1 MRRRFLRLILALA
14 ATIALAAAVTPVAS
28 ADTAGGAEN
37 ALAAICKAR
46 NDGTYDSNTGTC
58 TGTLLNGGEIPTGA
72 GKVCIRVL
80 SGVPIVFAPPPTAWI
95 CAKP

>member
-14 ATIALAAAVTPVAS
+14 ATIALAVAVTPVAS

-58 TGTLLNGGEIPTGA
+58 TGTLLHGGEIPPGA
-72 GKVCIRVL
+72 GKICNQVL
-80 SGVPIVFAPPPTAWI
+80 HGTAIVFNLPPTAWI
-95 CAKP
+95 CVKP